1 MFGSS
6 MLLTVGAALDRA
18 KEDGT
23 HVQVSVSG
31 EWISGRVVNTD
42 GHGVAFLESSGDIC
56 VFRPEAIAGVRMP
69 NPGQEP
75 AQQPS
80 RRAPIEMH
88 AVVGRPRRGLSRRTR
103 QSVRCRPSRRRSPD
117 APRRWTPRR

>member
-18 KEDGT
+18 KEDGL

-31 EWISGRVVNTD
+31 EWIRGRVVNTD
-42 GHGVAFLESSGDIC
+42 GHGVAFLEDSGDIC

-69 NPGQEP
+69 QLADDER
-75 AQQPS
+75 ATPS

-88 AVVGRPRRGLSRRTR
+88 AVNAA
-103 QSVRCRPSRRRSPD
+103 D
-117 APRRWTPRR
+117 

>member
-18 KEDGT
+18 KEDGL

-31 EWISGRVVNTD
+31 EWIRGRVINTD
-42 GHGVAFLESSGDIC
+42 GHGVAFLEDSGDVC
-56 VFRPEAIAGVRMP
+56 VFRPEMIAGVRMP
-69 NPGQEP
+69 QL
-75 AQQPS
+75 ADDDRAAPS

-88 AVVGRPRRGLSRRTR
+88 AVNAA
-103 QSVRCRPSRRRSPD
+103 D
-117 APRRWTPRR
+117 

>member
-18 KEDGT
+18 REEGLL
-23 HVQVSVSG
+23 VQVSVSG

-42 GHGVAFLESSGDIC
+42 GHGVAFLEASGDIC

-69 NPGQEP
+69 NQGEEP
-75 AQQPS
+75 RQPS
-80 RRAPIEMH
+80 RSAPIEMH
-88 AVVGRPRRGLSRRTR
+88 AVSGAHA
-103 QSVRCRPSRRRSPD
+103 D
-117 APRRWTPRR
+117 

>member
-69 NPGQEP
+69 NPGGEES

-80 RRAPIEMH
+80 RRAPIEVH
-88 AVVGRPRRGLSRRTR
+88 AVSPGGR
-103 QSVRCRPSRRRSPD
+103 D
-117 APRRWTPRR
+117 

>member
-69 NPGQEP
+69 NPGQESEH
-75 AQQPS
+75 QPS

-88 AVVGRPRRGLSRRTR
+88 AVSGANA
-103 QSVRCRPSRRRSPD
+103 D
-117 APRRWTPRR
+117 